1 MIRNKFIVTLA
12 IMLTLSFSASAQL
25 KLSLEAAKE
34 LLIKNNTNLKQ
45 ADLREKIARI
55 EVDQAYDALIPN
67 LGFSLSNQNIMGL
80 NFDQVTGQL
89 ITGNQW
95 SHNAN
100 SSINSNIILFQGF
113 RGLHTIRLNKINAD
127 LNKLDTEKL
136 KYELELQL
144 INLFY
149 QSLINHDLYKVSQE
163 QIKLS
168 SQLVQSEETKII
180 YGKST
185 ILDVAQ
191 AKSKLANDQ
200 LNETNARNAYELTI
214 FKLKQ
219 ILEIDEKIEVE
230 VLKPTQGNV
239 STQFL
244 DPYEVSINDPY
255 IRIINRRIDQSVV
268 NTKLAKAGYFPTIS
282 FNTGYGTNYSSQRFE
297 SAYSRQVMP
306 VLDQIN
312 NNRSLYL
319 NFTLSYAIFDGF
331 KTKRN
336 IVKSSIA
343 TENLQLEREKITRD
357 RLQNYQQILLEL
369 KAAYEEKKAIES
381 TYLISKMNY
390 DAMQE
395 RFNVGKSSS
404 IDLFKALT
412 DFNMNEFRKITT
424 MYNVLLKEGILK
436 LQLEY

>member
-1 MIRNKFIVTLA
+1 M
-12 IMLTLSFSASAQL
+12 
-25 KLSLEAAKE
+25 
-34 LLIKNNTNLKQ
+34 
-45 ADLREKIARI
+45 
-55 EVDQAYDALIPN
+55 
-67 LGFSLSNQNIMGL
+67 
-80 NFDQVTGQL
+80 
-89 ITGNQW
+89 
-95 SHNAN
+95 
-100 SSINSNIILFQGF
+100 
-113 RGLHTIRLNKINAD
+113 D

-144 INLFY
+144 ISLFY
-149 QSLINHDLYKVSQE
+149 QSLINFDLFKVSQE

-168 SQLVQSEETKII
+168 TQLMQSEETKIE

-191 AKSKLANDQ
+191 AKSKLANDH

-214 FKLKQ
+214 LKLKQ
-219 ILEIDEKIEVE
+219 ILELDEEMEIE
-230 VLKPTQGNV
+230 VLKPAQLTF
-239 STQFL
+239 SSQFTE
-244 DPYEVSINDPY
+244 PYVISINDPY
-255 IRIINRRIDQSVV
+255 IRIINRRIDQSIV
-268 NTKLAKAGYFPTIS
+268 NTKLAKAGYFPTIN

-306 VLDQIN
+306 ILDQIN
-312 NNRSLYL
+312 SNRSLYI

-336 IVKSSIA
+336 IAKSSIA

-357 RLQNYQQILLEL
+357 RLQNYQQIQLEL

-381 TYLISKMNY
+381 TYLSSKMNY
-390 DAMQE
+390 VAIQE

-412 DFNMNEFRKITT
+412 DFNMNEFRKIIT
-424 MYNVLLKEGILK
+424 MYNVLLKEEMLK
-436 LQLEY
+436 LQLKY